1 MTRIARIVSLGLAL
15 ALTVLF
21 SGGCRQRLWVHAG
34 QFHQVTLETDWSQY
48 GRPAP
53 GGMTAYFFPLDFEHA
68 SYHTTT
74 AEVLSTQ
81 LYLPHG
87 HYSGVVID
95 YSPIEYVNQR
105 FVDMDNWDLSR
116 AEATPLPVQPADAE
130 ADELYGPNCYHEPLT
145 KYIREDSP
153 NYTVVFAPEWMA
165 LDTMDV
171 FVNTGKY
178 RDYVPYE
185 LRDTYPQ
192 TLEPQTFY
200 AQPKP
205 IIQSLKLKIF
215 VKGIFYLYATK
226 ASIAGLSDG
235 HYLTQHITTD
245 TPCVFPV
252 DNWSV
257 EYDVTGK
264 NEGYVYTTVN
274 TFGLRNSQVPVKASP
289 AVPTDIRINLCFL
302 LVDQATIV
310 SCHYDIGDHI
320 YTTNNELV
328 LELVLNPEDFDYP
341 DLPYVRPKGGAGFD
355 AEVVPWEP
363 GEDKE
368 VVM

>member
-53 GGMTAYFFPLDFEHA
+53 GGMTAYFFPLDFEHG
-68 SYHTTT
+68 SYRTTT
-74 AEVLSTQ
+74 AEVFSTQ
-81 LYLPHG
+81 LYLSHG

-105 FVDMDNWDLSR
+105 FVDMNDWDLAR
-116 AEATPLPVQPADAE
+116 AEATPMPNQPEEAE
-130 ADELYGPNCYHEPLT
+130 ADVLYGPNCYHEPLT

-205 IIQSLKLKIF
+205 IIQSLNLRLY
-215 VKGIFYLYATK
+215 VKGIYYAYDIK
-226 ASIAGLSDG
+226 ASLAGLSDG
-235 HYLTQHITTD
+235 HYLTQNVNTD
-245 TPCVFPV
+245 EPCVFPV
-252 DNWSV
+252 VNWAMD
-257 EYDVTGK
+257 YTGT
-264 NEGYVYTTVN
+264 NEGYIYTSVN
-274 TFGLRNSQVPVKASP
+274 TFGLRSSQLPVKADY
-289 AVPTDIRINLCFL
+289 ALPTDIRLNLYIL
-302 LVDQATIV
+302 LVDQETV
-310 SCHYDIGDHI
+310 LTYHYDIGDHI
-320 YTTNNELV
+320 YTTGNKLV
-328 LELVLNPEDFDYP
+328 LELVLDPEDYNYP
-341 DLPYVRPKGGAGFD
+341 DLPYVIPKDGTGFD
-355 AEVVPWEP
+355 ADVVPWLP
-363 GEDKE
+363 GDDKDI
-368 VVM
+368 VM

>member
-1 MTRIARIVSLGLAL
+1 MTRRSRIALTGLAL
-15 ALTVLF
+15 ALTVLLCG
-21 SGGCRQRLWVHAG
+21 SCRERLWVHAG

-53 GGMTAYFFPLDFEHA
+53 DGMTAYFFPLDFEHA

-105 FVDMDNWDLSR
+105 FVDMDNWDLAR

-130 ADELYGPNCYHEPLT
+130 AEELYGPNCYHEPLT

-165 LDTMDV
+165 LDTMDIH
-171 FVNTGKY
+171 VNTGKY

-185 LRDTYPQ
+185 LRETYPQ
-192 TLEPQTFY
+192 TLEPQTFN
-200 AQPKP
+200 AQPVP
-205 IIQSLKLKIF
+205 VIQQLKLRVY
-215 VKGIFYLYATK
+215 VKGIYYLYNTK
-226 ASIAGLSDG
+226 ASLAGLSDG
-235 HYLTQHITTD
+235 RYLTRNVTTD
-245 TPCVFPV
+245 YPCVFPV
-252 DNWSV
+252 EDWTMD
-257 EYDVTGK
+257 YTGD
-264 NEGYVYTTVN
+264 NEGYVCTTVN
-274 TFGLRNSQVPVKASP
+274 TFGLRSSQEPVKAET
-289 AVPTDIRINLCFL
+289 VLPTDIRLNLFFL
-302 LVDQATIV
+302 LRDQETVLAF
-310 SCHYDIGDHI
+310 HYDIGDHI
-320 YTTNNELV
+320 YTTDNELV

-341 DLPYVRPKGGAGFD
+341 VLPYVVPKGGAGFD
-355 AEVVPWEP
+355 ADVVPWEP
-363 GEDKE
+363 GDDKDI
-368 VVM
+368 VM